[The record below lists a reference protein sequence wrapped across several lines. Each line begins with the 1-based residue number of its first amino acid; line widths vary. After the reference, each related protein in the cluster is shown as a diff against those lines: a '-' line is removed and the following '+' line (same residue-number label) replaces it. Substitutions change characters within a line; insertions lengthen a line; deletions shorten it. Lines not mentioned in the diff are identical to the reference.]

1 MKNIYEALN
10 EVEIDLSMYEE
21 EKLSILEEKRIMN
34 NVLKNIRKNGTAK
47 KKRVVVA
54 VITFLLAASSL
65 TIIANPTFAQNSSI
79 IKKFVS
85 KFLSGNSESIDNYVS
100 QIGQS
105 KTINGAK
112 ITLKEVVLDNNALT
126 IAYIIE
132 GAKDTVR
139 IEDTVYINGKEL
151 KGGGGSRVYEYEDEN
166 KVVVLSENGVVGLE
180 IPEVVDLK
188 ISTYALDTS
197 NKTVEFNMTVSKEK
211 LNAVSN
217 KIKLDKVLNSGIGT
231 LKIKE
236 FSTTPIN
243 TYVTYETD
251 KITPWGL
258 IIKDKDGKYIEE
270 IGGQRS
276 MVDNGNP
283 LCYEGVMRFA
293 PINEVVKEV
302 TVIPYLKLDKIN
314 KDLEPMK
321 WEGKSVELKQGDNS
335 KIIISSVEKAQD
347 KILVKYKVE
356 GLAKNLQSGTLK
368 LFDENKNEIPR
379 AKQRSNTESFNGEIT
394 EEFQGVSSDI
404 YIGASMMDNILI
416 FEELQLKVQIP

>member
-34 NVLKNIRKNGTAK
+34 NVLKNIHKKGTAK
-47 KKRVVVA
+47 KKRIVVA
-54 VITFLLAASSL
+54 AIIFLLAASFL

-85 KFLSGNSESIDNYVS
+85 RFLLGNSESIDKYVS

-112 ITLKEVVLDNNALT
+112 ITLKEVVLDNNAVT

-139 IEDTVYINGKEL
+139 IEDTVYINGEEL
-151 KGGGGSRVYEYEDEN
+151 KGGGGSADYEYEDEN
-166 KVVVLSENGVVGLE
+166 KVIVLSEHEVVGTE
-180 IPEVVDLK
+180 IPEVVNLK
-188 ISTYALDTS
+188 INTYALAAS
-197 NKTVEFNMTVSKEK
+197 NKTVEFNMTASKEK

-243 TYVTYETD
+243 TYIAYETD

-258 IIKDKDGKYIEE
+258 LIKSKDGNYLEE
-270 IGGQRS
+270 IGGRRS
-276 MVDNGNP
+276 MIDNGNP

-293 PINEVVKEV
+293 PINEEMKEV
-302 TVIPYLKLDKIN
+302 TVIPYLKLDKTN
-314 KDLEPMK
+314 KDLEPIK
-321 WEGKSVELKQGDNS
+321 WEGKSVELNQGDNR
-335 KIIISSVEKAQD
+335 KIIISSVEKTQD
-347 KILVKYKVE
+347 KILVKYKIE
-356 GLAKNLQSGTLK
+356 GEAKNLQNRTLK
-368 LFDENKNEIPR
+368 LFDGNKNEIPR
-379 AKQRSNTESFNGEIT
+379 AKQRSNTESFDGEIT
-394 EEFQGVSSDI
+394 EEFQSVSSDI
-404 YIGASMMDNILI
+404 YIGASAMDNIII
-416 FEELQLKVQIP
+416 FEELQFKVQIP

>member
-10 EVEIDLSMYEE
+10 EVEIDLSMYGE

-34 NVLKNIRKNGTAK
+34 NVLKNIRKKGTAK
-47 KKRVVVA
+47 KKRIVVA
-54 VITFLLAASSL
+54 VIIFLLAASSL

-85 KFLSGNSESIDNYVS
+85 RFLSGNSESIDNYVS

-112 ITLKEVVLDNNALT
+112 ITLKEVVLDNNAVT

-139 IEDTVYINGKEL
+139 IEDTVYINGEEL
-151 KGGGGSRVYEYEDEN
+151 ERSWGSGVYEYEDEN
-166 KVVVLSENGVVGLE
+166 KVIVLSEHGVVGTE

-188 ISTYALDTS
+188 INTYALAAS

-243 TYVTYETD
+243 TYITYETD
-251 KITPWGL
+251 KIMPWGL
-258 IIKDKDGKYIEE
+258 LIKDKDGNYIEE

-283 LCYEGVMRFA
+283 LCYEGIMRFT
-293 PINEVVKEV
+293 PINKVAKEV
-302 TVIPYLKLDKIN
+302 TVIPYLRLGKIN

-321 WEGKSVELKQGDNS
+321 WEGKSIELKQGGNS
-335 KIIISSVEKAQD
+335 KIIISSVEKTQD
-347 KILVKYKVE
+347 KILVKYKIE
-356 GLAKNLQSGTLK
+356 GEAKNLQSRTLK
-368 LFDENKNEIPR
+368 LFDGNKNEIPR
-379 AKQRSNTESFNGEIT
+379 AKQRSNTESFDGEIT

-404 YIGASMMDNILI
+404 YIGASAMDNIII
-416 FEELQLKVQIP
+416 FEELQFKVQIP

>member
-21 EKLSILEEKRIMN
+21 EKLSILEEKRILN
-34 NVLKNIRKNGTAK
+34 NVLKNIRKKGTAK
-47 KKRVVVA
+47 KKRIVVA
-54 VITFLLAASSL
+54 AIIFLLAASSL

-85 KFLSGNSESIDNYVS
+85 RFLSGNSESIDNYVS

-112 ITLKEVVLDNNALT
+112 ITLKEVVLDNNAVT

-139 IEDTVYINGKEL
+139 MEDTVYINGEEL
-151 KGGGGSRVYEYEDEN
+151 ERSWGSGVYEYEDEN
-166 KVVVLSENGVVGLE
+166 KVIVLSEHGVIGTE
-180 IPEVVDLK
+180 IPEVVNLK
-188 ISTYALDTS
+188 INTYALATS
-197 NKTVEFNMTVSKEK
+197 NKTVEFNISISKEK

-243 TYVTYETD
+243 TYITYETD

-258 IIKDKDGKYIEE
+258 LIKDKDEKYIEE

-283 LCYEGVMRFA
+283 LCYEGIMRFA
-293 PINEVVKEV
+293 PINEVAKEV
-302 TVIPYLKLDKIN
+302 TVIPYLRLGKIS
-314 KDLEPMK
+314 KDLEPTK
-321 WEGKSVELKQGDNS
+321 WEGKSIELKQGDNC
-335 KIIISSVEKAQD
+335 KIIISSVEKMQD
-347 KILVKYKVE
+347 KILVKYKIE
-356 GLAKNLQSGTLK
+356 GEAKNLQSRTLK
-368 LFDENKNEIPR
+368 LFDGNKNEMPR
-379 AKQRSNTESFNGEIT
+379 AKQRSNTESFDGEIT

-404 YIGASMMDNILI
+404 YIGASAMDNII
-416 FEELQLKVQIP
+416 VFEELQFKVQIP